1 METASGTEMIKK
13 RSKKMN
19 VKLENQREREE
30 HKTQV
35 RRQRKAKANTE
46 KATFAFVTTFC
57 LSSLKATFEAKSE
70 KNRKQRRA
78 KRFER

>member
-19 VKLENQREREE
+19 VKLENEEREE

>member
-13 RSKKMN
+13 QSKKMN
-19 VKLENQREREE
+19 VKLENEEREE

-35 RRQRKAKANTE
+35 RKQRKAKANTE

-57 LSSLKATFEAKSE
+57 LSLKATFEAKSE

>member
-1 METASGTEMIKK
+1 METASGTGMIKK
-13 RSKKMN
+13 RSKNMN
-19 VKLENQREREE
+19 VKLESEEREE